1 MRVPDRRRSALA
13 FIVLL
18 SVATAAAGCSR
29 GEDPSRYAGGTLP
42 GPTPAAAAPD
52 SAVPAVAADA
62 TTVASTLSSLTT
74 GDATTAPPDIAAPGP
89 GDWGTLQDVCGP
101 NEGGGTTPAGSNA
114 GDVQGL
120 GERSINVGTIAD
132 PGFAAS
138 PGLNQEIFDAADA
151 FVAWCNAAGGINGR
165 LLELTKYDAA
175 LTNYQPVVEQA
186 CEREFAIVGDGAVQD
201 NLWPSVG
208 AACGLI
214 DIAGFSVTPEK
225 AGRAGRTPGEQRTVQ
240 AVPNPADQLPV
251 AAQRLLDDAFPD
263 AAAHTGVVWA
273 DFQTTIAQADKE
285 IAALEQLG
293 HQIVRRDVY
302 NVLGEANWTP
312 FAVSLREAGVR
323 FLRFIGDPENA
334 ALHQQALQEIGYRPE
349 VVLQETNMY
358 DTSYVQAGGPAV
370 EGNFVRTVFWPFE
383 EAASNPA
390 TQLYLDLLAEQGGKV
405 AVLGL
410 QSTSAWLLFAT
421 LAKQCDLDGALSRS
435 CILERAAEVTEWDG
449 GGLHT
454 VVDPAANVSPSCVIV
469 LRIEDGRF
477 VRWAPDAGYACPDD
491 SVLAVP
497 AASE

>member
-1 MRVPDRRRSALA
+1 MGELDNGRRRAVLAAL
-13 FIVLL
+13 V
-18 SVATAAAGCSR
+18 SVSMAALGCER
-29 GEDPSRYAGGTLP
+29 GEDPSRYAGGTVP
-42 GPTPAAAAPD
+42 DPTVLTAPAAASPA
-52 SAVPAVAADA
+52 PAVGTESAPAVG
-62 TTVASTLSSLTT
+62 TESASPSS
-74 GDATTAPPDIAAPGP
+74 TAEVVGPGP
-89 GDWGTLQDVCGP
+89 GDWGTLRGVCGP
-101 NEGGGTTPAGSNA
+101 REGGGDTPAGA
-114 GDVQGL
+114 GPDEIQGV
-120 GERSINVGTIAD
+120 GERSIAVGTIAD
-132 PGFAAS
+132 PGFAAT

-186 CEREFAIVGDGAVQD
+186 CGQEFAIVGDGAVQD

-240 AVPNPADQLPV
+240 AVPNPSDQLPV
-251 AAQRLLDDAFPD
+251 AAQLLLDEAFPG
-263 AAAHTGVVWA
+263 AAEHTGVIWA

-285 IAALEQLG
+285 IAALELLG
-293 HQIVRRDVY
+293 HRIVRRDVY

-334 ALHQQALQEIGYRPE
+334 ALHQQALEEIGFRPD

-358 DTSYVQAGGPAV
+358 DQNYLQAGGPAV
-370 EGNFVRTVFWPFE
+370 EGNFVRTIFWPFE

-390 TQLYLDLLAEQGGKV
+390 TQLYLDNLARQGGKV

-410 QSTSAWLLFAT
+410 QSTSAWLMFAT
-421 LAKQCDLDGALSRS
+421 LAKQCDLAGTLSRS
-435 CILERAAEVTEWDG
+435 CILERAAQLTEWDG
-449 GGLHT
+449 GGLHAT
-454 VVDPAANVSPSCVIV
+454 VDPAANVSPGCVIV
-469 LRIEDGRF
+469 LRIEDGKF
-477 VRWAPDAGYACPDD
+477 VRWMPDAGYACPPD
-491 SVLAVP
+491 SVVDVP
-497 AASE
+497 GPDG